1 VIRRL
6 APAALARDRP
16 SQLGPAPL
24 AFALMLVPF
33 IVLATL
39 NSGGYRYG
47 ASDQAFY
54 QPAVL
59 KQLDPALFPRD
70 TPVLAAQTGLTL
82 ADNVTASIVRASG
95 APVPAVFAALYVIAL
110 VLFAWGIWLIGRRL
124 FTNGWTAVA
133 LLAAFTLRH
142 AIARSGTN
150 TLEGY
155 FQPRLLAY
163 GFGAVAVAA
172 FLRGR
177 HGVMSGVLV
186 AAVLVHP
193 PTALWFALWLAAAAM
208 IHESRLRPWGLALA
222 VAGAAV
228 AVWALTAGPLSG
240 RLDVMDPEW
249 RRMLAGKT
257 YLFPLEWP
265 AYAWIVNLGY
275 LPLIAWLLRRRT
287 RLGLADARERA
298 LVVGSSVLVGVFLAA
313 LVCHA
318 AGITLAFQLQP
329 ARVFWMFD
337 FLATIY
343 VVWAI
348 AEGSSFR
355 LKAEATRQQTEQSHA
370 SRSSARV
377 ASAGSPSSPVASV
390 FSPSP
395 PVASA
400 FRRKETWA
408 AIILLCLSTAR
419 GVYVVIEA
427 QRPAVQLTIPDNDW
441 GRVMA
446 WARTTE
452 KTSGWLA
459 HPLHAV
465 YYGTSVRVAG
475 ERDVFVEAVKDAALG
490 MYDRRIAVRTDER
503 LQALPDFE
511 GLTVERARELAT
523 RYDLDYLVTEGTLNL
538 PLAFE
543 SGALRVYD
551 LR

>member
-1 VIRRL
+1 MSRRL
-6 APAALARDRP
+6 ARDGAW
-16 SQLGPAPL
+16 QF
-24 AFALMLVPF
+24 AFCIVPF

-70 TPVLAAQTGLTL
+70 TPVLAAQTRLTL
-82 ADNVTASIVRASG
+82 ADEVVASIVRGSG
-95 APVPAVFAALYVIAL
+95 APVPVVFAALYVTAL
-110 VLFAWGIWLIGRRL
+110 SVFAWGVWLIGRRL
-124 FTNGWTAVA
+124 YANAWTPVA

-163 GFGAVAVAA
+163 ALGAVAVAT

-177 HGVMSGVLV
+177 LALTGGLVL
-186 AAVLVHP
+186 AAALVHP
-193 PTALWFALWLAAAAM
+193 TTALWFAVWLAAAAM
-208 IHESRLRPWGLALA
+208 LHDSRLRVWGAALA
-222 VAGAAV
+222 AAGAAV
-228 AVWALTAGPLSG
+228 GAWALIDGPLAG
-240 RLDVMDPEW
+240 RLGVMDPEW
-249 RRMLAGKT
+249 RRMLATKD
-257 YLFPLEWP
+257 YLFPLQWP
-265 AYAWIVNLGY
+265 AYAWIVNVGY
-275 LPLIAWLLRRRT
+275 LPLIAWLFHRRT
-287 RLGLADARERA
+287 RLGLVEPRERA
-298 LVVGSSVLVGVFLAA
+298 LVIGSSVLVAIFVAA
-313 LVCHA
+313 LACHA

-329 ARVFWMFD
+329 ARIFWMFD

-343 VVWAI
+343 VVWAL
-348 AEGSSFR
+348 AERAFAGR
-355 LKAEATRQQTEQSHA
+355 GAPLYGPPIVAAVLA
-370 SRSSARV
+370 ILSSARGLYV
-377 ASAGSPSSPVASV
+377 LV
-390 FSPSP
+390 
-395 PVASA
+395 
-400 FRRKETWA
+400 ET
-408 AIILLCLSTAR
+408 
-419 GVYVVIEA
+419 E
-427 QRPAVQLTIPDNDW
+427 RPAAQLTIRDDDW

-465 YYGTSVRVAG
+465 HYGTSVRVAG

-490 MYDRRIAVRTDER
+490 MYDRHVAVRTEER
-503 LQALPDFE
+503 LRALPHFE
-511 GLTVERARELAT
+511 GLTAETAQALGAG
-523 RYDLDYLVTEGTLNL
+523 YDLDYIVTEGTLNL

-543 SGALRVYD
+543 SGSLRVYR

>member
-1 VIRRL
+1 
-6 APAALARDRP
+6 
-16 SQLGPAPL
+16 
-24 AFALMLVPF
+24 M
-33 IVLATL
+33 VLATL

-82 ADNVTASIVRASG
+82 ADDVTASIVRASG
-95 APVPAVFAALYVIAL
+95 TSVPAVFAALYVIAL
-110 VLFAWGIWLIGRRL
+110 VLVAWGLWLTGRRL
-124 FTNGWTAVA
+124 YTSPWTVAA

-163 GFGAVAVAA
+163 GLGAIAVAA
-172 FLRGR
+172 FLRGG
-177 HGVMSGVLV
+177 HMLMGGVLV
-186 AAVLVHP
+186 AAALVHP
-193 PTALWFALWLAAAAM
+193 TTALWFALWLAAAAV
-208 IHESRLRPWGLALA
+208 IHDRRLRPWGLALA
-222 VAGAAV
+222 VAGGAV
-228 AVWALTAGPLSG
+228 GIWALTGGPLAG

-249 RRMLAGKT
+249 RRMLAGKD

-265 AYAWIVNLGY
+265 VYAWLVNLGY
-275 LPLIAWLLRRRT
+275 LPLIAWLLRRRM

-298 LVVGSSVLVGVFLAA
+298 LVIGSSVLFGVFLAA
-313 LVCHA
+313 LIFHA
-318 AGITLAFQLQP
+318 AGIVLAFQLQP
-329 ARVFWMFD
+329 ARIFWMFD

-343 VVWAI
+343 VVWAM
-348 AEGSSFR
+348 AEGGAAG
-355 LKAEATRQQTEQSHA
+355 AEDTGWTFYTPWTAA
-370 SRSSARV
+370 
-377 ASAGSPSSPVASV
+377 
-390 FSPSP
+390 
-395 PVASA
+395 
-400 FRRKETWA
+400 A
-408 AIILLCLSTAR
+408 AISRPALVAGLMALLAVTR
-419 GVYVVIEA
+419 GVYVVIDAE
-427 QRPAVQLTIPDNDW
+427 RPAVQWSIPDNDW

-446 WARTTE
+446 WARTTD
-452 KTSGWLA
+452 KASGWLA

-465 YYGTSVRVAG
+465 FYGTSVRVAG

-503 LQALPDFE
+503 LRALPDFE
-511 GLTVERARELAT
+511 GLTPDRARALAAG
-523 RYDLDYLVTEGTLNL
+523 YDLDYLVTEGTLNL

-543 SGALRVYD
+543 SGALRVYR

>member
-1 VIRRL
+1 MIPRL

-16 SQLGPAPL
+16 WH
-24 AFALMLVPF
+24 FALCLVPF
-33 IVLATL
+33 IALATL

-82 ADNVTASIVRASG
+82 ADDVTAAIVRASN
-95 APVPAVFAALYVIAL
+95 ASVPAVFAVLYVVAL

-124 FTNGWTAVA
+124 YTNSWTVVA

-163 GFGAVAVAA
+163 GLGAIAVAA
-172 FLRGR
+172 FLRGG
-177 HGVMSGVLV
+177 HVLTGAVLV
-186 AAVLVHP
+186 AAALVHP
-193 PTALWFALWLAAAAM
+193 TTALWFALWLAAAAM
-208 IHESRLRPWGLALA
+208 IHDRRLRPSGLALA
-222 VAGAAV
+222 VAGGAV
-228 AVWALTAGPLSG
+228 GTWALTIGPLAG

-275 LPLIAWLLRRRT
+275 LPLIAWLLRRRM

-298 LVVGSSVLVGVFLAA
+298 LVIGSSVLFAVFLAA

-318 AGITLAFQLQP
+318 AGIVLAFQLQP
-329 ARVFWMFD
+329 ARIFWMFD

-343 VVWAI
+343 IVWAC
-348 AEGSSFR
+348 AEGSFFR
-355 LKAEATRQQTEQSHA
+355 LTGTRAALTA
-370 SRSSARV
+370 LTLLGLSA
-377 ASAGSPSSPVASV
+377 
-390 FSPSP
+390 
-395 PVASA
+395 
-400 FRRKETWA
+400 
-408 AIILLCLSTAR
+408 AR
-419 GVYVVIEA
+419 GVYVLIEA
-427 QRPAVQLTIPDNDW
+427 ERPAVQWSIPDDDW

-446 WARTTE
+446 WARTTD
-452 KTSGWLA
+452 KASGWLA

-465 YYGTSVRVAG
+465 FYGTSVRVAG

-490 MYDRRIAVRTDER
+490 LYDRRIALRTHER
-503 LQALPDFE
+503 LRALPDFE
-511 GLTVERARELAT
+511 GLTPARARALAAG
-523 RYDLDYLVTEGTLNL
+523 YDLDYLVTEGTLNL

-543 SGALRVYD
+543 SGALRVYR